1 VFSLSGTLDAAPGLR
16 VRPVFEWD
24 GCVVFDPTRRRLV
37 ELNLTSWLM
46 LELCDGR
53 PYEAL
58 RAEFAAIVGA
68 KAEADEIDRHLRSGL
83 LRLAAAGLIRRSP
96 TGLNTE
102 GESHDEERA

>member
-24 GCVVFDPTRRRLV
+24 GCVVFDPARRRLV

-53 PYEAL
+53 PYDAL
-58 RAEFAAIVGA
+58 RAEFASVVGA
-68 KAEADEIDRHLRSGL
+68 RVEAEDIDGYLRSGL

-96 TGLNTE
+96 AGLAVE
-102 GESHDEERA
+102 GEGDHEERP